1 MIVLFILFLI
11 GIFGGV
17 LAGML
22 GVGGGLIFTPVLIFL
37 YAESLEDPLPW
48 IIGTSLLCTFAASL
62 SSVRKH
68 IRMNNFFRRDSL
80 KVGLFSLAGTLLGVT
95 IVRSDWYSQTEF
107 SVVFSG
113 LLLFAAY
120 KFIFKKKEPRKSG
133 EQPLTDNAALKQDG
147 TLGPRQGLLI
157 GSAGGTV
164 ATLAGVGG
172 GVVMVPLMTM
182 LLKLP
187 YLKAI
192 SISSA
197 AIVFIS
203 FFGWGQFALSSPT
216 EAGITAFTLGYVD
229 FGSALPLIAGA
240 LIGANYGVYA
250 TSRIP
255 RHYMELVFGLLA
267 FFVAARLLWRAFSG

>member
-1 MIVLFILFLI
+1 MLLFLLLLLI
-11 GIFGGV
+11 GILGGI

-37 YAESLEDPLPW
+37 FAGSFEDPLPW

-80 KVGLFSLAGTLLGVT
+80 WVGSCSLAGTLAGVSV
-95 IVRSDWYSQTEF
+95 VRSDWYSQTEF

-113 LLLFAAY
+113 LLLFAAWKY
-120 KFIFKKKEPRKSG
+120 IFKAKEKAVAGSDHNSG
-133 EQPLTDNAALKQDG
+133 LMTDGK
-147 TLGPRQGLLI
+147 LGPRQALLT
-157 GSAGGTV
+157 GTAGGTV

-172 GVVMVPLMTM
+172 GVVMVPIMTM
-182 LLKLP
+182 LLKVP

-203 FFGWGQFALSSPT
+203 FFGWGQFALQSPA
-216 EAGITAFTLGYVD
+216 EAGITSFTLGFVD
-229 FGSALPLIAGA
+229 FGTALPLIAGA

-255 RHYMELVFGLLA
+255 KRYMELTFGLLA
-267 FFVAARLLWRAFSG
+267 LFVAMQLLWRVFS

>member
-1 MIVLFILFLI
+1 MLIFLILLLI
-11 GIFGGV
+11 GIFGGI

-37 YAESLEDPLPW
+37 FTDSLEDPLPW

-68 IRMNNFFRRDSL
+68 VRMNNFFKKDSL
-80 KVGLFSLAGTLLGVT
+80 RVGAFSLAGTAAGVA
-95 IVRSDWYSQTEF
+95 VVQSAWYSQTEF
-107 SVVFSG
+107 SILFSG
-113 LLLFAAY
+113 LLFFTAY
-120 KFIFKKKEPRKSG
+120 KFIFKKKTVIKPE
-133 EQPLTDNAALKQDG
+133 DAAHDENLLRDG
-147 TLGPRQGLLI
+147 SLSTPQSLAI
-157 GSAGGTV
+157 GTAGGTV

-172 GVVMVPLMTM
+172 GVIMVPLMTM
-182 LLKLP
+182 LLRQP

-203 FFGWGQFALSSPT
+203 FFGWGQLALGSPEESGT
-216 EAGITAFTLGYVD
+216 TAYTLGYVD
-229 FGSALPLIAGA
+229 FGAALPLIAGA

-255 RHYMELVFGLLA
+255 KTYMEFVFGLLA
-267 FFVAARLLWRAFSG
+267 LAVAARLLWRVFASI